1 MISYKKKL
9 LALTCASFGASLSQ
23 VPLAQEEGAQ
33 SLEEIVVTARF
44 REQSVQDIPASMVA
58 FSGEQMAEQGIQD
71 VRDLAK
77 LTPSL
82 NVQDRGP
89 GRNELS
95 IRGIGRSVF
104 QQDIAVSPA
113 NIGLYLDDVPINVLQ
128 GNQLDIRSFD
138 LNRVEVLRGPQGTL
152 FGEGAQGL
160 SLIHI

>member
-71 VRDLAK
+71 
-77 LTPSL
+77 
-82 NVQDRGP
+82 
-89 GRNELS
+89 
-95 IRGIGRSVF
+95 
-104 QQDIAVSPA
+104 AVSYTHLTLPTT
-113 NIGLYLDDVPINVLQ
+113 V
-128 GNQLDIRSFD
+128 
-138 LNRVEVLRGPQGTL
+138 RV
-152 FGEGAQGL
+152 
-160 SLIHI
+160 